1 MRRSI
6 LGLVAAV
13 ILLVG
18 PAGLRAQQQA
28 QFLMPMFDDKGAPVK
43 SFAPADLS
51 VFEDG
56 KPAKVVKVEPKV
68 SPMNVTL
75 ALDNGRGMN
84 DVLVHVKTA
93 AKTFIN
99 TIPTGVDVALMTT
112 APQPR
117 YVVKATK
124 NKEQLLKSVDSIGP
138 EQSAGARTIEGIRDV
153 SDTWKKLPVG
163 ETTLVLV
170 ILGSTYSPEFV
181 AKKDLEDAF
190 SQVAA
195 ARGVVHSVIFKP
207 SNATEGDAQLETA
220 ERFAQNTRGR
230 FEAIGSYLQLTVL
243 EDIAKDLAK
252 AATGG
257 QFLITIE
264 RPAGATGKLGSLSMS
279 PSNGLD
285 PGRITRLP

>member
-6 LGLVAAV
+6 LTLVAVV

-18 PAGLRAQQQA
+18 VRGLHAQQQA
-28 QFLMPMFDDKGAPVK
+28 QFLMPMFDDKGGPAK
-43 SFAPADLS
+43 TFAPSDLT

-56 KPAKVVKVEPKV
+56 KQAKVLKVEPKI

-84 DVLVHVKTA
+84 DVLVHEKA
-93 AKTFIN
+93 AARSFIN
-99 TIPTGVDVALMTT
+99 AIPTGIDLALMTT

-124 NKEQLLKSVDSIGP
+124 TRENLLKAVDSIAP
-138 EQSAGARTIEGIRDV
+138 EQSAGGRTIEAIRDV
-153 SDTWKKLPVG
+153 SDNWKKMPAG
-163 ETTLVLV
+163 ESSLVLV
-170 ILGSTYSPEFV
+170 ILGSTFSPEFI
-181 AKKDLEDAF
+181 AKADLEDAYK
-190 SQVAA
+190 QVAA

-207 SNATEGDAQLETA
+207 ANATEGDAQLETA
-220 ERFAQNTRGR
+220 ERMAQSTRGR
-230 FEAIGSYLQLTVL
+230 FEVIGSYLQMTVL

-252 AATGG
+252 AAAGG

-264 RPAGATGKLGSLSMS
+264 RPAGATGKMGSLSMS
-279 PSNGLD
+279 TSSGLT

>member
-6 LGLVAAV
+6 PSLVAVV

-18 PAGLRAQQQA
+18 VQRLHAQQQA

-43 SFAPADLS
+43 TFAPSDLT

-56 KPAKVVKVEPKV
+56 KEVKVLKVEPKV

-84 DVLVHVKTA
+84 DVLVHVKEA
-93 AKTFIN
+93 ARSFIDA
-99 TIPTGVDVALMTT
+99 IPPGVDVALMTT

-124 NKEQLLKSVDSIGP
+124 DRQPLLKAVGSIAP
-138 EQSAGARTIEGIRDV
+138 EQSAGGRTIEAIRDV
-153 SDTWKKLPVG
+153 SDSWKKMKVG
-163 ETTLVLV
+163 ESSLVLV
-170 ILGSTYSPEFV
+170 VLGSTFSPEFI
-181 AKKDLEDAF
+181 AKADLEDTYR
-190 SQVAA
+190 QVAA

-207 SNATEGDAQLETA
+207 SNANEGDAQLETA
-220 ERFAQNTRGR
+220 ERLSQNTRGR
-230 FEAIGSYLQLTVL
+230 FETIGSYLQLTVL
-243 EDIAKDLAK
+243 EEIAKDLAK
-252 AATGG
+252 AASGG

-264 RPAGATGKLGSLSMS
+264 RPAGAPAKMGSLSMS
-279 PSNGLD
+279 TSNGLT
-285 PGRITRLP
+285 PGRVTRLP